1 MNHFQKSVNF
11 AVKIIFGCRRGSKKI
26 IQPVITIGGLA
37 MEYDDDNNKSTDGDD
52 DDNVKNKEAC
62 VRSWE

>member
-1 MNHFQKSVNF
+1 MQERVQE
-11 AVKIIFGCRRGSKKI
+11 KI
-26 IQPVITIGGLA
+26 IQPVITIRGLA

>member
-1 MNHFQKSVNF
+1 MQERFQEKF
-11 AVKIIFGCRRGSKKI
+11 
-26 IQPVITIGGLA
+26 IQPVITIEGLA

-52 DDNVKNKEAC
+52 DANVKNKEAC

>member
-1 MNHFQKSVNF
+1 MQERFQE
-11 AVKIIFGCRRGSKKI
+11 KI
-26 IQPVITIGGLA
+26 IQPVITIRGLA

-52 DDNVKNKEAC
+52 DANVKKNKEAC

>member
-1 MNHFQKSVNF
+1 MQERVQE
-11 AVKIIFGCRRGSKKI
+11 KI

-52 DDNVKNKEAC
+52 DANVKNKEAC